1 MFGLISVLIKITPNM
16 IYTVTDTQPTYL
28 TLDFEADDN
37 CYKEKS
43 KSFDMRHYLK
53 GKESCSDLI

>member
-53 GKESCSDLI
+53 N